1 MSNLLGAFQRM
12 PSTIVSNEVELIT
25 GSGGSGPGRGGEA
38 GGNNGGR
45 GDGSGSSGSSHIPER
60 TYATGV
66 TVALAAIIMLF
77 MALVSAFIVRKGAS
91 NDWTFLIVPKILWLN
106 TVILIASSWTL
117 MHSRKLLA
125 TKDLSGFRS
134 WWVVTLALGFLFLI
148 GQLLAWRTLVKEG
161 VYLSTNPSS
170 SFFYVFT
177 AAHGLHLLGG
187 LIGLIYVAIRPL
199 KGRRQLAATDAAG
212 MYWHFM
218 DGLWV
223 FIFLLF
229 YLGQ

>member
-1 MSNLLGAFQRM
+1 MS
-12 PSTIVSNEVELIT
+12 STIISNEVESIT
-25 GSGGSGPGRGGEA
+25 ESGGSGGGRGGEA
-38 GGNNGGR
+38 GGRHGGR
-45 GDGSGSSGSSHIPER
+45 GDGSGNSGSSHIPER
-60 TYATGV
+60 TYGTGV
-66 TVALAAIIMLF
+66 TVALAAILMLF

-91 NDWTFLIVPKILWLN
+91 NDWAFLVIPKVLWLN
-106 TVILIASSWTL
+106 TVILIASSWSL
-117 MHSRKLLA
+117 MHSRKLLISE
-125 TKDLSGFRS
+125 DLSGFRR
-134 WWVVTLALGFLFLI
+134 WWTVTTALGFLFLI
-148 GQLLAWRTLVKEG
+148 GQLVVWRTLVREG

-199 KGRRQLAATDAAG
+199 KGRRQLAAADAAG
-212 MYWHFM
+212 LYWHFM